1 MSSNFSL
8 SIFSYFFWRITTQRS
23 DEKYTVQCEAV
34 DKYLYMNHVGVLEAK
49 SPWHWYKT
57 HWIICLKLI
66 IFFIVA
72 LGNGGIRI
80 GVYNTNFPHRFFLQ
94 LWSGM
99 LSQTP
104 LKISQRKWIK
114 IWKTGTLKPRL
125 RKTTMFSLIS
135 PQVLTQKMSSTKKEI
150 FLLVHRL
157 QVKLPTLSQS
167 LASRNQSNTMVRF
180 LSSCSLCSG
189 LHKQH
194 VFWININ
201 AESRISKCGSFMS
214 PTLKRL

>member
-1 MSSNFSL
+1 
-8 SIFSYFFWRITTQRS
+8 
-23 DEKYTVQCEAV
+23 
-34 DKYLYMNHVGVLEAK
+34 MNHVGVLEAK
-49 SPWHWYKT
+49 SPWHCYKT

-66 IFFIVA
+66 FFFIVT

-94 LWSGM
+94 LQSGM

-125 RKTTMFSLIS
+125 RKTTTFSLIS
-135 PQVLTQKMSSTKKEI
+135 PQVLTTKNVQHQNSNI
-150 FLLVHRL
+150 SLFRRL
-157 QVKLPTLSQS
+157 QVKLSTLSQS

-180 LSSCSLCSG
+180 LSSCPLYSG
-189 LHKQH
+189 LHKQS
-194 VFWININ
+194 VFWINVN
-201 AESRISKCGSFMS
+201 AESRILKRGSFMS